1 MRLGDLL
8 NKFGWS
14 QADLARHAGISTTTV
29 RRVLMQESIS
39 RRNAQKI
46 VDTFSAKLHIE
57 LSIPDIN
64 ELHISDYQR
73 PERQKKPRPP
83 S

>member
-14 QADLARHAGISTTTV
+14 QADLARHAQVSTTTI
-29 RRVLMQESIS
+29 RRVFLQESIS

-46 VDTFSAKLHIE
+46 VEACSEKLHIE

-73 PERQKKPRPP
+73 PNRQKKPRPP

>member
-14 QADLARHAGISTTTV
+14 QADLARNAQVSTTTI
-29 RRVLMQESIS
+29 RRVFLQENIS

-46 VDTFSAKLHIE
+46 VDACSAKLHIE

-64 ELHISDYQR
+64 ELHITDYQR
-73 PERQKKPRPP
+73 PNRQKKPRPP